1 MMFSFLRKEQRLGF
15 TLVELLIVIIII
27 GILAGMLLLAVGS
40 ATDKAEAAKI
50 VNLLRNYKSATMMYY
65 GDNDE
70 WPAVGAYGP
79 NDAVTASI
87 DRYLDRSL
95 DATLYTHLLVDEL
108 PANSGRFYVGLRP
121 TNSSPLGSSAGVRSK
136 LAAQAQPLALLQTLG
151 APYTG
156 GTATNRDIFM
166 PMR

>member
-1 MMFSFLRKEQRLGF
+1 MFGFLREKRQKGF

-70 WPAVGAYGP
+70 WPAVGVYGP
-79 NDAVTASI
+79 NDPLTISL

-95 DATLYTHLLVDEL
+95 DATLYSHVLVDEL
-108 PANSGRFYVGLRP
+108 PAGSGRFYIGLRP
-121 TNSSPLGSSAGVRSK
+121 TNTSPLGSSAGVRSK
-136 LAAQAQPLALLQTLG
+136 LAAQAQPLALLQANG
-151 APYTG
+151 NPYTG

-166 PMR
+166 PMM